1 MKIPLLFSWMANMI
15 MAVALLFTDRG
26 TAERPPVS
34 MTPPP
39 QKAPAPG
46 VPESRPA
53 TPSAVKPPATANQK
67 RLTVMTV
74 DNFVSMPRA
83 LALHYQK
90 IGTGSMTCAVA
101 CLLMPSLRGHALD
114 TLNLPQEEAAAVRRA
129 TERASSE
136 VVDIMLRNAPQLTGA
151 EEKPTIG
158 LQISAADLQRIRT
171 EFDQAIVALPEDV
184 REAAVALAFDN
195 TKAESDTVDVNVELD
210 LLQNKMSVFSDPAR
224 SITVGGAAVTFSTIW
239 KRVVRED

>member
-1 MKIPLLFSWMANMI
+1 MKIALLFSWMANLI
-15 MAVALLFTDRG
+15 LAGVLLFTGRG
-26 TAERPPVS
+26 TEKRPVVS
-34 MTPPP
+34 MTTPPH
-39 QKAPAPG
+39 KAPAPG
-46 VPESRPA
+46 VPGSPPT
-53 TPSAVKPPATANQK
+53 TPSAVRPPATANQK

-101 CLLMPSLRGHALD
+101 CLLMPSLRGHVLD
-114 TLNLPQEEAAAVRRA
+114 TLNLPPEEATAVRAA
-129 TERASSE
+129 TERASSAM
-136 VVDIMLRNAPQLTGA
+136 VDIMLRNAPQLSGA
-151 EEKPTIG
+151 EEKPTIS

-171 EFDQAIVALPEDV
+171 EFDRAIASLPEDV

-195 TKAESDTVDVNVELD
+195 TKAETDTVAMNVELD
-210 LLQNKMSVFSDPAR
+210 LQQNKMSVFSDPAS